1 MTLNTDDTSVEI
13 VEVLPKRQSWSP
25 DANGNI
31 RVSRFGFQLVPDFA
45 GTIHSFVGT
54 SLDAAMLDC
63 LEINKTPSHADQLKG
78 YLGKTRV
85 RTKEGLL
92 VVQPFHPMLFRQG
105 PLPGPKLIM
114 EYQRGEISDD
124 NLEKAWGDAVENTQA
139 VEKKFEKIRY
149 PCGVCDGE
157 LLAKDFVFTL
167 GDMPVAVKHV
177 LTDVI
182 ALGSCRQCFS
192 CKNRL
197 QSGGG
202 EILCMSCDTRKSS
215 SAFAHKMW
223 HSMWKQ
229 RSFTKAICME
239 CSGRHARS
247 TKQFLC
253 TRCTKALPPM
263 DFDNNLLNAC
273 LLENDFEKLHC
284 PKCAKR

>member
-1 MTLNTDDTSVEI
+1 MMGLMPLVIGMPMRCSDVVDRKRKLFKHTRCKLVGWKLREEDASVVEVSTDAEYVLSGAPLAVYVEVRTRMTLNTDDTSVEI

-124 NLEKAWGDAVENTQA
+124 NSEKAWGDAVESTQA
-139 VEKKFEKIRY
+139 V
-149 PCGVCDGE
+149 GSGE
-157 LLAKDFVFTL
+157 
-167 GDMPVAVKHV
+167 
-177 LTDVI
+177 
-182 ALGSCRQCFS
+182 
-192 CKNRL
+192 
-197 QSGGG
+197 
-202 EILCMSCDTRKSS
+202 EI
-215 SAFAHKMW
+215 
-223 HSMWKQ
+223 
-229 RSFTKAICME
+229 
-239 CSGRHARS
+239 
-247 TKQFLC
+247 
-253 TRCTKALPPM
+253 
-263 DFDNNLLNAC
+263 
-273 LLENDFEKLHC
+273 
-284 PKCAKR
+284 